1 MGPIRTTP
9 QGPGGYVPPVGAIH
23 GGQGFETDTHV
34 MVTAQQYISHVG
46 QTMTSEVDK
55 LISALEILHPRT
67 WDGDAY
73 RAFLKA
79 KGDWMTAHDHIRKA
93 LGDIESCMGDSA
105 KRYDQADLDSQ
116 LGIANA
122 VKGLDYQI

>member
-1 MGPIRTTP
+1 MRTTP
-9 QGPGGYVPPVGAIH
+9 QGPGGYVPPTGGIH

-55 LISALEILHPRT
+55 LMSNLDSLNPST

-73 RAFLKA
+73 RQFLKA
-79 KGDWMTAHDHIRKA
+79 RNDWHAAHDHIKNA
-93 LGDIESCMGDSA
+93 LAEIESCMGDSA
-105 KRYDQADLDSQ
+105 KKYDQADLDSQ
-116 LGIANA
+116 TGIANA
-122 VKGLDYQI
+122 VKSLNYTI

>member
-1 MGPIRTTP
+1 MRTSP
-9 QGPGGYVPPVGAIH
+9 QNPNGYAPPVGGIH

-46 QTMTSEVDK
+46 QTMTTEVDR
-55 LISALEILHPRT
+55 LMGNLESLNPST

-73 RAFLKA
+73 RQFLKA
-79 KGDWMTAHDHIRKA
+79 KGDWHAAHDHIRKA
-93 LGDIESCMGDSA
+93 LADIESCMGDSA

-116 LGIANA
+116 LGIGNA
-122 VKGLDYQI
+122 VKGLNYTI